1 MLNKMIA
8 HTLPLLP
15 KELIWYF
22 SKTYIAGE
30 TVTDAIRVSRDL
42 NRSGASVTVDLL
54 GEFIT
59 DIDMAAMYR
68 EAYLDLIEQ
77 FAASPVKGN
86 YSLKPTMFGLL
97 IDPGHCYA
105 AIRRIVQAAAA
116 HGSFVRID
124 MEDSRCV
131 DLEVELFNKLQEE
144 FPRNVGLVLQAYLKR
159 TPDDLEKFRRSQ
171 SAGDKE
177 PLNFRLCKGI
187 YVEPHQIAYQDMPA
201 INRAF
206 IENLDF
212 MLRNG
217 MYVGIATH
225 DRKLI
230 EQAEQLISHY
240 GAGRDQYEF
249 QMLYGVTPRL
259 RQRIIASGH
268 KMRVYVPFGK
278 SWFGYATRRLK
289 ENPTLVQHLLRALLI
304 KG

>member
-8 HTLPLLP
+8 HTLPFFP

-30 TVTDAIRVSRDL
+30 TVADAIRVSKEL
-42 NRSGASVTVDLL
+42 NNNGASVTVDLL
-54 GEFIT
+54 GEFI
-59 DIDMAAMYR
+59 DNIEMATSYR
-68 EAYLDLIEQ
+68 EAYLDLIDD
-77 FAASPVKGN
+77 FAASPARGN

-97 IDPGHCYA
+97 IDPDKCYA
-105 AIRRIVQAAAA
+105 TIRKIVRAAAA
-116 HGSFVRID
+116 RDGFVRID

-131 DLEVELFNKLQEE
+131 DLEIELFNKLKAE
-144 FPRNVGLVLQAYLKR
+144 FPTNVGLVLQAYLKR
-159 TPDDLEKFRRSQ
+159 TPHDLEELRRSHTI
-171 SAGDKE
+171 AE
-177 PLNFRLCKGI
+177 APLNFRLCKGI
-187 YVEPHQIAYQDMPA
+187 YLEPPEIAYQDMPA

-206 IENLDF
+206 IENLDC

-240 GAGRDQYEF
+240 NTTTDQYEF

-289 ENPTLVQHLLRALLI
+289 ENPTLVRHLLRALLI

>member
-1 MLNKMIA
+1 MFTKFVS
-8 HTLPLLP
+8 HTLPLMP
-15 KELIWYF
+15 KSLVWHF

-30 TVTDAIRVSRDL
+30 TVTDAIRVSRAL
-42 NRSGASVTVDLL
+42 NRLGARVTVDLL

-59 DIDMAAMYR
+59 DMRMADTYR
-68 EAYLDLIEQ
+68 KAYQDLITQ
-77 FAASPVKGN
+77 FATSPVKGN

-97 IDPGHCYA
+97 IDPAKCYA
-105 AIRRIVQAAAA
+105 AVREIVKTAAA

-131 DLEVELFNKLQEE
+131 DLEIDLFGRLKQE
-144 FPRNVGLVLQAYLKR
+144 FPESVGLVVQAYLKR
-159 TPDDLEKFRRSQ
+159 TPDDIERLHRAN
-171 SAGDKE
+171 SAGG

-187 YVEPHQIAYQDMPA
+187 YVETPEIAYQDMPA

-206 IENLDF
+206 IDNLDF
-212 MLRNG
+212 MLRKG

-230 EQAEQLISHY
+230 KQAEQLIAHY
-240 GAGRDQYEF
+240 GVGPEQYEF

-259 RQRIIASGH
+259 RRRLMGAGH
-268 KMRVYVPFGK
+268 NMRVYVPFGEH
-278 SWFGYATRRLK
+278 WFGYATRRLK
-289 ENPTLVQHLLRALLI
+289 ENPALVRHLLRALVI

>member
-8 HTLPLLP
+8 HTLSLLP

-30 TVTDAIRVSRDL
+30 SVADAIRVSREL
-42 NRSGASVTVDLL
+42 NNNGARVTVDLL

-59 DIDMAAMYR
+59 DIEMAATYR
-68 EAYLDLIEQ
+68 EAYLDLIDQ
-77 FAASPVKGN
+77 FAASPARGN

-97 IDPGHCYA
+97 IDPDKCYA
-105 AIRRIVQAAAA
+105 AVRRIVQAAAERD
-116 HGSFVRID
+116 SFVRID
-124 MEDSRCV
+124 MEDSQCV
-131 DLEVELFNKLQEE
+131 DLELELFNRLKVE
-144 FPRNVGLVLQAYLKR
+144 FPTNLGLVLQAYLKR
-159 TPDDLEKFRRSQ
+159 TPHDLERLRRNHN
-171 SAGDKE
+171 AKE
-177 PLNFRLCKGI
+177 APLNFRLCKGI
-187 YVEPHQIAYQDMPA
+187 YVEPPELAFQDMSK

-212 MLRNG
+212 MLNNG

-225 DRKLI
+225 DRHLI
-230 EQAEQLISHY
+230 EQAERLISHY
-240 GAGRDQYEF
+240 GAGTDQYEF

-268 KMRVYVPFGK
+268 KMRVYVPFGAN
-278 SWFGYATRRLK
+278 WFGYATRRLK
-289 ENPTLVQHLLRALLI
+289 ENPTLVKHLLRALLI

>member
-30 TVTDAIRVSRDL
+30 TVADAIRVSKDL
-42 NRSGASVTVDLL
+42 NSSGASVTVDLL
-54 GEFIT
+54 GEFIS
-59 DIDMAAMYR
+59 DIGMATMYR
-68 EAYLDLIEQ
+68 EAYLDLIEK
-77 FAASPVKGN
+77 FSTSPVTGI

-97 IDPGHCYA
+97 IDPGKCYA
-105 AIRRIVQAAAA
+105 AIRTIVQAAAA
-116 HGSFVRID
+116 QGSFVRID

-131 DLEVELFNKLQEE
+131 DLEIELFNKLKAE
-144 FPRNVGLVLQAYLKR
+144 FPQHVGLVLQAYLKR
-159 TPDDLEKFRRSQ
+159 TRHDLEAFRRSHT
-171 SAGDKE
+171 AGEE
-177 PLNFRLCKGI
+177 PINFRLCKGI
-187 YVEPHQIAYQDMPA
+187 YVKPPQIAYQDMPA

-212 MLRNG
+212 MLRSG

-225 DRKLI
+225 DRKLV

-240 GAGRDQYEF
+240 GAGTDQYEF

-259 RQRIIASGH
+259 RQRIITSGH

-289 ENPTLVQHLLRALLI
+289 ENPTLVRHLLRALLI

>member
-30 TVTDAIRVSRDL
+30 TVADAIRVSRDL
-42 NRSGASVTVDLL
+42 NSSGVSVTVDLL

-59 DIDMAAMYR
+59 DIEMAAMYR
-68 EAYLDLIEQ
+68 EAYLDLIAK
-77 FAASPVKGN
+77 FSTSPVNGN

-97 IDPGHCYA
+97 IDPGKCYA

-116 HGSFVRID
+116 QDSFVRID

-131 DLEVELFNKLQEE
+131 DLEIELFNKLKEE
-144 FPRNVGLVLQAYLKR
+144 FPKHVGLVLQAYLKR
-159 TPDDLEKFRRSQ
+159 TTQDLEQFRRSHT
-171 SAGDKE
+171 AGEE

-187 YVEPHQIAYQDMPA
+187 YVEPPQIAYQDMPA

-212 MLRNG
+212 MLRSG

-240 GAGRDQYEF
+240 GAGTDQYEF

-259 RQRIIASGH
+259 RQRIVTSGH

-289 ENPTLVQHLLRALLI
+289 ENPTLVKHLLRALLI

>member
-15 KELIWYF
+15 KELIWFF

-30 TVTDAIRVSRDL
+30 TVADAIRVSRDL
-42 NRSGASVTVDLL
+42 NNNGASVTVDLL

-59 DIDMAAMYR
+59 DIEMVSAYR

-77 FAASPVKGN
+77 FAASPARGN

-97 IDPGHCYA
+97 IDPDKCYA
-105 AIRRIVQAAAA
+105 AIHGIVRAAAA
-116 HGSFVRID
+116 RDSFVRID

-131 DLEVELFNKLQEE
+131 DLEIALFNKLKAE
-144 FPRNVGLVLQAYLKR
+144 FPKHVGLVLQAYLKR
-159 TPDDLEKFRRSQ
+159 TPRDLEELKRSHN
-171 SAGDKE
+171 APE
-177 PLNFRLCKGI
+177 APLNFRLCKGI
-187 YVEPHQIAYQDMPA
+187 YVEPPEVALQNMPA

-212 MLRNG
+212 MLRND

-230 EQAEQLISHY
+230 EKAAQLIAHY
-240 GAGRDQYEF
+240 GATTDRYEF

-259 RQRIIASGH
+259 RQRIIAAGH
-268 KMRVYVPFGK
+268 NMRVYVPYGE

-289 ENPTLVQHLLRALLI
+289 ENPALVHHLLRALLI

>member
-30 TVTDAIRVSRDL
+30 TVADAIRVSKEL
-42 NRSGASVTVDLL
+42 NNNGASVTVDLL
-54 GEFIT
+54 GEFI
-59 DIDMAAMYR
+59 DNIEMATSYR
-68 EAYLDLIEQ
+68 EAYLDLIDH
-77 FAASPVKGN
+77 FAASPARGN

-97 IDPGHCYA
+97 IDPDKCYA
-105 AIRRIVQAAAA
+105 TIRKIIRAAAA
-116 HGSFVRID
+116 RDGFVRID

-131 DLEVELFNKLQEE
+131 DLEIELFNKLKAE
-144 FPRNVGLVLQAYLKR
+144 FPTNVGLVLQAYLKR
-159 TPDDLEKFRRSQ
+159 TPHDLEELRRSHTI
-171 SAGDKE
+171 AKA

-187 YVEPHQIAYQDMPA
+187 YLEPPEIAYQDMPA
-201 INRAF
+201 INQAF
-206 IENLDF
+206 IENLDC

-240 GAGRDQYEF
+240 DTTTDQYEF

-289 ENPTLVQHLLRALLI
+289 ENPTLVRHLLRALLI

>member
-30 TVTDAIRVSRDL
+30 TVADAIRVSKAL
-42 NRSGASVTVDLL
+42 NNDGASVTVDLL
-54 GEFIT
+54 GEFIA
-59 DIDMAAMYR
+59 DIEMAVTYR
-68 EAYLDLIEQ
+68 EAYLDLIDQ
-77 FAASPVKGN
+77 FAASPAQGN

-97 IDPGHCYA
+97 IDPDKCYA
-105 AIRRIVQAAAA
+105 TVRKIVQAAAA
-116 HGSFVRID
+116 RDSFVRID

-131 DLEVELFNKLQEE
+131 DLEIELFDKLKAE
-144 FPRNVGLVLQAYLKR
+144 FPTNVGLVLQAYLKR
-159 TPDDLEKFRRSQ
+159 TPHDLAKLERRHT
-171 SAGDKE
+171 AGQGA
-177 PLNFRLCKGI
+177 LNFRLCKGI
-187 YVEPHQIAYQDMPA
+187 YVEPPEIAFQDMPA

-230 EQAEQLISHY
+230 EQAEQRIAHY
-240 GAGRDQYEF
+240 GATRDQYEF

-259 RQRIIASGH
+259 RQRIITSGH

-289 ENPTLVQHLLRALLI
+289 ENPTLVRHLVRALLI

>member
-1 MLNKMIA
+1 MLNKMIV

-30 TVTDAIRVSRDL
+30 TVDAAIRVSKEL
-42 NRSGASVTVDLL
+42 NNKGASVTVDLL
-54 GEFIT
+54 GEFID
-59 DIDMAAMYR
+59 DIEMAAMYL
-68 EAYLDLIEQ
+68 EAYLELIDR
-77 FAASPVKGN
+77 FAASPAQGN

-97 IDPGHCYA
+97 IDPDKCYTA
-105 AIRRIVQAAAA
+105 VRKIVQAAAA
-116 HGSFVRID
+116 RDSFVRID

-131 DLEVELFNKLQEE
+131 DLEIELFSKLKEE
-144 FPRNVGLVLQAYLKR
+144 FPTNVGLVLQAYLKR
-159 TPDDLEKFRRSQ
+159 TQKDLEKLKRSHI
-171 SAGDKE
+171 ADE
-177 PLNFRLCKGI
+177 APLNFRLCKGI
-187 YVEPHQIAYQDMPA
+187 YVEPPQIAFQDMSA

-217 MYVGIATH
+217 IYAGIATH

-230 EQAEQLISHY
+230 EQAEHLISHY
-240 GAGRDQYEF
+240 GATQDQYEF

-259 RQRIIASGH
+259 RQRLITSGH

-289 ENPTLVQHLLRALLI
+289 ENPTLVRHLLRALLI